1 MRVSVCVLGRTGGFS
16 GGTFVATFKAG
27 NGLRGFPPEPQTLV
41 WRRTAGVYSSSN
53 QVQCTLEPG
62 VQQEMMLLRSFFPNC
77 ASELQ
82 QSVVHYDFLPLLVF
96 FLILSHLGCK
106 SLVQLGKI

>member
-1 MRVSVCVLGRTGGFS
+1 MRVCVCVFGRTGGFS

-53 QVQCTLEPG
+53 PVQCTLEPG
-62 VQQEMMLLRSFFPNC
+62 VQQEMMLLVILCKAFIKLRFRDPTISSPLQLSTVLWFSF
-77 ASELQ
+77 
-82 QSVVHYDFLPLLVF
+82 
-96 FLILSHLGCK
+96 
-106 SLVQLGKI
+106 

>member
-1 MRVSVCVLGRTGGFS
+1 MRVCLCVLGRTGGFS

-77 ASELQ
+77 ASTISSPLQ
-82 QSVVHYDFLPLLVF
+82 
-96 FLILSHLGCK
+96 LSAVLWF
-106 SLVQLGKI
+106 SF